1 MSGHRRSRKNSGRKR
16 IAPSSSE
23 LREKHKEALAI
34 VAKEE
39 AMKNGYNSLL
49 KQLATP
55 SAPANKTTSLLSND
69 ELEEL
74 FEEASNPA
82 YVPNQERPI
91 RKLPAPPMVAPR
103 QQEYISLNSTM
114 EKSRKRRCYHWP
126 YCQKAAVECGGG
138 TRYSCSEVNSGRVA
152 RPDPDT
158 LAAAKCKARNEEKK
172 KKKRH
177 DQAARRS
184 LSS

>member
-1 MSGHRRSRKNSGRKR
+1 MSGHGGSRKNSGRKR

-82 YVPNQERPI
+82 YVPATTRSIAPWKNQGSDDAIIGHTVKKQLLSVVEGPGTHAGKSTVGGLLGQTRI
-91 RKLPAPPMVAPR
+91 LL
-103 QQEYISLNSTM
+103 QQQSA
-114 EKSRKRRCYHWP
+114 RR
-126 YCQKAAVECGGG
+126 AM
-138 TRYSCSEVNSGRVA
+138 
-152 RPDPDT
+152 
-158 LAAAKCKARNEEKK
+158 
-172 KKKRH
+172 KKRKKRKGMTRQLVGPCRPSKC
-177 DQAARRS
+177 DI
-184 LSS
+184 L